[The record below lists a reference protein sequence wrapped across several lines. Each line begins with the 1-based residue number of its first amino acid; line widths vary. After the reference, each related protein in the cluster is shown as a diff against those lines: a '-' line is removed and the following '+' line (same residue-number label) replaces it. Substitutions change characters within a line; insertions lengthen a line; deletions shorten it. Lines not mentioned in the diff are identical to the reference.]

1 MSDSKNS
8 DPYYSYNIIF
18 SFSDGEGKEED
29 EEGEE
34 NDLEVCEE
42 SDVTDSENENCSK
55 SVQQPTDQT
64 GLPNDPFVAR

>member
-1 MSDSKNS
+1 MSVRQKFGGN
-8 DPYYSYNIIF
+8 SYNII
-18 SFSDGEGKEED
+18 SVPDEEGEEKA